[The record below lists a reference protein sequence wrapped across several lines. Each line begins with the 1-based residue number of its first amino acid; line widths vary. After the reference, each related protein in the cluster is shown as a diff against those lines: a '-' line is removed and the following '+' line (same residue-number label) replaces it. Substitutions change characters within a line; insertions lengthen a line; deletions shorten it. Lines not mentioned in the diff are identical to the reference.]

1 MANLKRFLAT
11 SILVLFI
18 AGEFLKIPPLLKKE
32 KKPDDE
38 GDECDDDF
46 VVRYSLLRGDGKCPE
61 KKCVPDVCIDPVLHG
76 ELLLRLQRL
85 RLFLWLRTGGI
96 QACRP
101 SGQVSTT

>member
-1 MANLKRFLAT
+1 MSFSKY
-11 SILVLFI
+11 
-18 AGEFLKIPPLLKKE
+18 PPLLKKE
-32 KKPDDE
+32 KKTDDE

-46 VVRYSLLRGDGKCPE
+46 VVRYSLLRGDGKYPE
-61 KKCVPDVCIDPVLHG
+61 KERVPDVCIDPVLHG

-85 RLFLWLRTGGI
+85 WLFLWLRTGGI